1 MKTTS
6 IINLKSLSSLMLAFV
21 LILGSCNKS
30 DEVTFSTQDNQSVNN
45 DAALESSQEETV
57 DMASSVLNSADA
69 ISGRVEDDSR
79 VSCAYILKE
88 VGQDKTAGTIVVN
101 FDKTAAGADNPAGC
115 TDPRGNVRKGSFT
128 ITWSGGR
135 WFLSGSTQTITF
147 NNYSINGLVISGSRT
162 ITNVSTQES
171 PLTWNISGTLTTTWP
186 DKTTATRT
194 VSRTKKWVRSTTI
207 ADDKVV
213 ISQTAGAA
221 AAATG
226 TNRYGK
232 SYSVKIT
239 TPLEY
244 STSCLLTNK
253 VYIPVKGVKEITTDT
268 KMYTVDFGAGTC
280 DNTYTV
286 TLNGKSKEFTAKND
300 SSND

>member
-1 MKTTS
+1 MKKTAL
-6 IINLKSLSSLMLAFV
+6 INLKSLSSLLLAFV

-69 ISGRVEDDSR
+69 ISRTEEDSR
-79 VSCAYILKE
+79 VACAFITKE
-88 VGQDKTAGTIVVN
+88 LSPEKNTGLITVN
-101 FDKTAAGADNPAGC
+101 FDKNVAGTDNPAGC

-128 ITWSGGR
+128 ISWSGGR
-135 WFLSGSTQTITF
+135 WFMNGSSHTITF

-162 ITNVSTQES
+162 IANVSTQDS
-171 PLTWNISGTLTTTWP
+171 PLTWTIAGTLTTTWP
-186 DKTTATRT
+186 DKSTATRT
-194 VSRTKKWVRSTTI
+194 VSRTKKWVRSNTI
-207 ADDKVV
+207 TDDKVI
-213 ISQTAGAA
+213 ISQTAGAPA
-221 AAATG
+221 AASG

-253 VYIPVKGVKEITTDT
+253 VYIPVKGVKEVTTDS
-268 KMYTVDFGAGTC
+268 KVYTVDFGTGKC

-300 SSND
+300 SSSD

>member
-57 DMASSVLNSADA
+57 DMATSVLNSADA

-79 VSCAYILKE
+79 ISCAYIIKE
-88 VGQDKTAGTIVVN
+88 VGTEKSTGTILVD
-101 FDKTAAGADNPAGC
+101 FSRTASGADNPAGC

-207 ADDKVV
+207 ADDKVI

-221 AAATG
+221 TAASG

-268 KMYTVDFGAGTC
+268 KVYTVDFGAGTC

>member
-1 MKTTS
+1 
-6 IINLKSLSSLMLAFV
+6 MLALV

-30 DEVTFSTQDNQSVNN
+30 DEVTFSTQDNQSLNN

-57 DMASSVLNSADA
+57 DMATSVLNSEDA
-69 ISGRVEDDSR
+69 ISGRVEEDSR
-79 VSCAYILKE
+79 VSCAYITKD
-88 VGQDKTAGTIVVN
+88 VGQEKSNGTIIVN
-101 FDKTAAGADNPAGC
+101 FDKTTGNVDNPAGC

-128 ITWSGGR
+128 ITWSGGK
-135 WFLSGSTQTITF
+135 WYKNGSTQTITF
-147 NNYSINGLVISGSRT
+147 NNYSINGLIISGTRT
-162 ITNVSTQES
+162 ITNVSTLES

-194 VSRTKKWVRSTTI
+194 VSRTKKWVRSSTI
-207 ADDKVV
+207 ADDKVI

-221 AAATG
+221 AAASG

-268 KMYTVDFGAGTC
+268 KIYTVDFGAGTC